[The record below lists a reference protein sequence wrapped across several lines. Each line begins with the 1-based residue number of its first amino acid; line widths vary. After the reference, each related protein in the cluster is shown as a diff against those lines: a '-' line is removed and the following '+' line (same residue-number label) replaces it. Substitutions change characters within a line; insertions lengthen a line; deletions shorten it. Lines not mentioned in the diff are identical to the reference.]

1 MSMYTTLMMHLQ
13 RHMYK
18 RGKNKGDAPANK
30 HQRGMNHFRVI
41 KGNDDTYRVRMF
53 QTDIL
58 TAYPNGDV
66 KIDTNGYHTHN
77 TTIIRL
83 NEAFGFFDGVSIGMG
98 KRSILSYSQPVL
110 RVNGKLYSYYDG
122 MTLNEQG
129 EIITPLQAFEQK
141 RVDRAATK
149 ELAVDLKESGFTDAF
164 KLLYAVATAEDGDP
178 RVPMFGV
185 RLPDTLTDTNQ
196 AEYWKPI
203 IARHKFERTD
213 FSYASGTRVDEY
225 SEKSNA
231 KACWATIM
239 AACKKNMYIVSRS
252 ETFVL

>member
-1 MSMYTTLMMHLQ
+1 MSMYTKLSMHLT

-30 HQRGMNHFRVI
+30 HQRGMNHFRVV
-41 KGNDDTYRVRMF
+41 KGNDDTFRIRMHS
-53 QTDIL
+53 TDII

-83 NEAFGFFDGVSIGMG
+83 NEAFDFFDGSSVGIG

-110 RVNGKLYSYYDG
+110 RVNGKVYYFYDG
-122 MTLNEQG
+122 ITLNAQG
-129 EIITPLQAFEQK
+129 EVITPLQAFEQK
-141 RVDRAATK
+141 RVDKVATK
-149 ELAVDLKESGFTDAF
+149 ELANDLQESGFADAF
-164 KLLYAVATAEDGDP
+164 KLLYAVATPDDMEKDNYG
-178 RVPMFGV
+178 MFGV
-185 RLPDTLTDTNQ
+185 RLPDALSDNNRADT
-196 AEYWKPI
+196 WKMV
-203 IARHKFERTD
+203 IARSKFERE
-213 FSYASGTRVDEY
+213 YAYPQYKYV
-225 SEKSNA
+225 EKSDA

-239 AACKKNMYIVSRS
+239 AQCKKNMYVVSRS

>member
-1 MSMYTTLMMHLQ
+1 MNTYTKLSMHLS

-30 HQRGMNHFRVI
+30 HQRGMNHFRVV
-41 KGNDDTYRVRMF
+41 KGNDDTMRVRMWS
-53 QTDIL
+53 TDIL

-66 KIDTNGYHTHN
+66 KIDTSGYHRHN

-83 NEAFGFFDGVSIGMG
+83 NEAFAFMPDLMYVNLH

-122 MTLNEQG
+122 MLLNDQCEV
-129 EIITPLQAFEQK
+129 ITPLQAFEQK
-141 RVDRAATK
+141 RVDRAETK
-149 ELAVDLKESGFTDAF
+149 QLALDLKESGFTDAF
-164 KLLYAVATAEDGDP
+164 KLLYAVSTHEDNDD

-185 RLPDTLTDTNQ
+185 RLPDALLDNAQ
-196 AEYWKPI
+196 ADKWRVI
-203 IARHKFERTD
+203 ISRNKFERR
-213 FSYASGTRVDEY
+213 YNYGGYEY
-225 SEKSNA
+225 LERSDA
-231 KACWATIM
+231 KACWANLM
-239 AACKKNMYIVSRS
+239 AECKKNMYIVSRS